1 MEETRTG
8 LNANRKDKQH
18 QPEVPSSFGM
28 DTPQCPK
35 ARAMK
40 ITADTSS
47 DRPIT
52 LIRPSIK
59 PKATIKKIAKY
70 EVCSK
75 SVNMVNKDK

>member
-1 MEETRTG
+1 M
-8 LNANRKDKQH
+8 
-18 QPEVPSSFGM
+18 PESKG
-28 DTPQCPK
+28 D
-35 ARAMK
+35 K

-47 DRPIT
+47 DNPIT

-75 SVNMVNKDK
+75 SVNIKN